1 MLVGPPAAAPL
12 EGPGEGPFA
21 VSSGLDAGPG
31 LGQSRSVRLRVRL
44 FASLR
49 EAAGVAEVLLDL
61 PAGSTAEQAWGRLV
75 ADFPALAPRRASLA
89 VSVNRRYARFDTVL
103 QEGDELVFIP
113 PVSGG

>member
-1 MLVGPPAAAPL
+1 MRV
-12 EGPGEGPFA
+12 
-21 VSSGLDAGPG
+21 
-31 LGQSRSVRLRVRL
+31 RVRL

-49 EAAGVAEVLLDL
+49 ETAGVAEAPLEL
-61 PAGSTAEQAWGRLV
+61 PAGSTAEEAWGRL
-75 ADFPALAPRRASLA
+75 AGDFPALAPRRASLA